1 VHVPEYPLDTGRTPI
16 VAREHLVNAGV
27 IIAIF
32 VVLAALGVA
41 AEMLHRAQGTA
52 P

>member
-1 VHVPEYPLDTGRTPI
+1 VDTGRTPV
-16 VAREHLVNAGV
+16 VARERLVNAGV

-41 AEMLHRAQGTA
+41 AEMVHRAQGAA